1 MPAHP
6 ERSKA
11 AERCEHQAPINAAIF
26 AGQRRPTY
34 SRRLT
39 FAIEDGSLELASPAR
54 HKRAF

>member
-26 AGQRRPTY
+26 A
-34 SRRLT
+34 
-39 FAIEDGSLELASPAR
+39 IEDGSRELASPAR